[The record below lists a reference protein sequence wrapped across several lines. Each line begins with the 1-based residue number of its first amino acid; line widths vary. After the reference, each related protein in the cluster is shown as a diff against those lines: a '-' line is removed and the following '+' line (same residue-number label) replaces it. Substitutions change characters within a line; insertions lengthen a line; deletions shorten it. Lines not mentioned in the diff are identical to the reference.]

1 MNLLGTLVNTGAV
14 LLGGGIGLL
23 AQKGLPKR
31 LSDILFQALGLCT
44 IYIGV
49 SGALSG
55 ENTLILILCMVLG
68 TLIGEGIDLDL
79 RVNQLGGW
87 IERRFSQKNQ
97 KGVSLAEGFVTAS
110 LLFCVGAMSIVGAL
124 QSGLSGSHE
133 MLYTKSLLDFVSAI
147 IFAST
152 LGAGVLFS
160 ALFVLVYQ
168 GSITLLAAWVAPLLS
183 DAAVAEM
190 TCVGSVIIIGLG
202 LNMIGVSKLKVMN
215 FVPAIFLPML
225 FCLF

>member
-1 MNLLGTLVNTGAV
+1 MLSADAAGVRR
-14 LLGGGIGLL
+14 
-23 AQKGLPKR
+23 KGDVTVRTAAKG
-31 LSDILFQALGLCT
+31 QALGWNVPGRALRTLQRDDAVLGQCGLRFS
-44 IYIGV
+44 IV
-49 SGALSG
+49 LGALIGSLLDIDKRLNSLGELAERKLNKGSG
-55 ENTLILILCMVLG
+55 GKTSV
-68 TLIGEGIDLDL
+68 
-79 RVNQLGGW
+79 
-87 IERRFSQKNQ
+87 
-97 KGVSLAEGFVTAS
+97 AEGFVSAS

>member
-14 LLGGGIGLL
+14 LLGGGLGLL
-23 AQKGLPKR
+23 VQKGLPKR

-168 GSITLLAAWVAPLLS
+168 GSITLLAAWIAPLLS

>member
-1 MNLLGTLVNTGAV
+1 M
-14 LLGGGIGLL
+14 
-23 AQKGLPKR
+23 
-31 LSDILFQALGLCT
+31 
-44 IYIGV
+44 
-49 SGALSG
+49 
-55 ENTLILILCMVLG
+55 
-68 TLIGEGIDLDL
+68 
-79 RVNQLGGW
+79 
-87 IERRFSQKNQ
+87 
-97 KGVSLAEGFVTAS
+97 
-110 LLFCVGAMSIVGAL
+110 
-124 QSGLSGSHE
+124 
-133 MLYTKSLLDFVSAI
+133 DFGSAI

-215 FVPAIFLPML
+215 VVPAIFLPML

>member
-1 MNLLGTLVNTGAV
+1 
-14 LLGGGIGLL
+14 
-23 AQKGLPKR
+23 
-31 LSDILFQALGLCT
+31 
-44 IYIGV
+44 
-49 SGALSG
+49 
-55 ENTLILILCMVLG
+55 
-68 TLIGEGIDLDL
+68 
-79 RVNQLGGW
+79 
-87 IERRFSQKNQ
+87 
-97 KGVSLAEGFVTAS
+97 
-110 LLFCVGAMSIVGAL
+110 MSIVGAL

-190 TCVGSVIIIGLG
+190 TCVGSAHHHWAGAQYDRHEQAKSHELCAG
-202 LNMIGVSKLKVMN
+202 
-215 FVPAIFLPML
+215 
-225 FCLF
+225 

>member
-23 AQKGLPKR
+23 VQKGLPKR